1 MLAMLLGLTLMTIP
15 SPILTVPIETPKQIW
30 MDKLHDCENPN
41 NIPKIID
48 SNDRYSYG
56 KYEWQMRS
64 WLNYSKEGATKENI
78 GDDAMQDKITLY
90 VLQNGGWRN
99 WLICSERI
107 SKTMEYP
114 F

>member
-15 SPILTVPIETPKQIW
+15 SPILTVPIVTPQQIW
-30 MDKLHDCENPN
+30 MEALHSCENPD
-41 NIPKIID
+41 NIPKILD

-78 GDDAMQDKITLY
+78 GDDAMQNKITLY
-90 VLQNGGWRN
+90 VLQNGEIGRAHV
-99 WLICSERI
+99 
-107 SKTMEYP
+107 
-114 F
+114 